1 MTLSF
6 KRNVFLVMILLSFGC
21 LQKKTKLANKTTNTV
36 KTKTLKSLISAS
48 ELLSIYK
55 NENVVVVDTRMGKDI
70 KKTYLQEHLT
80 GALHVDLNEDLSD
93 IKEDAANGGRHPLP
107 SIEEF
112 SKTLSSLGI
121 TPESH
126 VIAYDDKNGS
136 IASARLWWM
145 LKAIGHKKVQVLNG
159 GLKEAIKVGFPMSS
173 NTETAKTVT
182 PYVIDSWKLPVLTME
197 EVEKV
202 SKDKEYLV
210 IDVRAKER
218 YNGEV
223 EPIDLVAGHIPG
235 AINVPFSSNLD
246 ENGLYL
252 SPKALKEKYQKVLGT
267 RSTKDVTVH
276 CGSGVTACH
285 TLLAMSH
292 AGMEI
297 PNLYVGSW
305 SEWSRN
311 DKPIATNKNE

>member
-1 MTLSF
+1 M
-6 KRNVFLVMILLSFGC
+6 
-21 LQKKTKLANKTTNTV
+21 NKTTNTV
-36 KTKTLKSLISAS
+36 KTKTIKSLISAS

-55 NENVVVVDTRMGKDI
+55 NENVVLVDTRMGKDI
-70 KKTYLQEHLT
+70 KKNYLQEHLA
-80 GALHVDLNEDLSD
+80 GALHVDLNEELSD
-93 IKEDAANGGRHPLP
+93 IKEDVANGGRHPLP
-107 SIEEF
+107 SIEQF

-145 LKAIGHKKVQVLNG
+145 LKAIGHKNVQVLNG
-159 GLKEAIKVGFPMSS
+159 GLKEAVKVGFPMSS
-173 NTETAKTVT
+173 NIETPKSVA
-182 PYVIDSWKLPVLTME
+182 PYYIDSWKLPVATIKQ
-197 EVEKV
+197 VEKI
-202 SKDKEYLV
+202 SKDKEHLV

-218 YNGEV
+218 YNGEM

-246 ENGLYL
+246 ENGLFL
-252 SPKALKEKYQKVLGT
+252 PPKALKEKYQKVLGS
-267 RSTKDVTVH
+267 RSAKNVTVH

-311 DKPIATNKNE
+311 DMPIATIKTSNNP